1 MRLANRVALVTGAS
15 RGIGRAVCLR
25 FAAEGAHVL
34 ALARTVGALE
44 DLDDEIRKRGGVVTL
59 IPLDLADQRSI
70 DGLAAPLLERFG
82 RLDILVANAASLGQ
96 LTPVAQYP
104 PGIWEQVMAV
114 NLTANFRLIRALDP
128 LLRASSAGRAIFV
141 TSGIT
146 RRLPAYWGAYAI
158 SKAALEAMVTTY
170 AHEVAGSNLKVNLLN
185 PGPTRTAMRATA
197 FPGEDPGA
205 LKPPEALTEAF
216 VALAEATSTPHGQWI
231 TAGELTAGGIADGA

>member
-1 MRLANRVALVTGAS
+1 MRLADRVALVTGAS

-44 DLDDEIRKRGGVVTL
+44 ELDDEIRKQGGRVTL
-59 IPLDLADQRSI
+59 IPLDLADGRAI

-104 PGIWEQVMAV
+104 PELWEQVMAI
-114 NLTANFRLIRALDP
+114 NLSANFRLVRALDP
-128 LLRASSAGRAIFV
+128 LLRASAAGRAIFV
-141 TSGIT
+141 TSGVT
-146 RRLPAYWGAYAI
+146 RHLPAYWGAYAI

-170 AHEVAGSNLKVNLLN
+170 AHEVAHSNLKVNLLN
-185 PGPTRTAMRATA
+185 PGPTRTAMRALA
-197 FPGEDPGA
+197 FPGENPNA
-205 LKPPEALTEAF
+205 LPSPETLTDAF

-231 TAGELTAGGIADGA
+231 SAGGSAADA